1 MTRGQKGCYV
11 YSVDPETN
19 AFLIERMGKVQAKDA
34 AAQQPLRRRPHSF
47 RVVPSTDVVQ
57 FENAVLLYELDAA
70 AGVFGGVQDVQDVA
84 EWVELPGTFRIQ
96 PGLFLTRVVGESMN
110 RRIPNGAWCLFRAN
124 PTGSRSGRV
133 VLAEHRDIS
142 DPDTGGR
149 YTVKLYESEYTRTLD
164 GQRSG
169 SVTLRPDSSAG
180 HYRPILFKG
189 AEIEELRILAEFVAV
204 VG

>member
-1 MTRGQKGCYV
+1 
-11 YSVDPETN
+11 
-19 AFLIERMGKVQAKDA
+19 MGSIS
-34 AAQQPLRRRPHSF
+34 PF
-47 RVVPSTDVVQ
+47 RVVPFTDVVQ
-57 FENAVLLYELDAA
+57 FENAIPLYELDVA
-70 AGVFGGVQDVQDVA
+70 AGVFSGVQGVQDVA

-110 RRIPNGAWCLFRAN
+110 RRIPNGSWCLFRAN
-124 PTGSRSGRV
+124 PTGSRNGRV
-133 VLAEHRDIS
+133 VLAEHREIS

-149 YTVKLYESEYTRTLD
+149 YTVKVYESEYSRTQD

-180 HYRPILFKG
+180 HYRPIVFEG
-189 AEIEELRILAEFVAV
+189 TEIADLRILAEFVAV